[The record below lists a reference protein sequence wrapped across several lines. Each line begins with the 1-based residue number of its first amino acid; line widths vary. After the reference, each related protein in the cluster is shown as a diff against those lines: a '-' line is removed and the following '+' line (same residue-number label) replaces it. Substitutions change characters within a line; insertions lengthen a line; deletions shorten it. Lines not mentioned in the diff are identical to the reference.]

1 MRCAGVDSC
10 AAIGL
15 THLHLDPHGRRSGT
29 PLNQAHGSAAAGHEV
44 KEKLKG
50 LWLMSQSKREQ
61 VVSHLRYI
69 RQELREMH
77 QGVMEDGLL
86 PEAGEVRGVMAQ
98 MEALLELLEGKSSR
112 KAKAESD

>member
-1 MRCAGVDSC
+1 M
-10 AAIGL
+10 
-15 THLHLDPHGRRSGT
+15 
-29 PLNQAHGSAAAGHEV
+29 
-44 KEKLKG
+44 
-50 LWLMSQSKREQ
+50 QSKREQ

-98 MEALLELLEGKSSR
+98 MEALLELEGASSR
-112 KAKAESD
+112 KAETNNLRQWLPEALALLRRSPSPDPGASRAFLFEISYP

>member
-1 MRCAGVDSC
+1 
-10 AAIGL
+10 
-15 THLHLDPHGRRSGT
+15 
-29 PLNQAHGSAAAGHEV
+29 
-44 KEKLKG
+44 
-50 LWLMSQSKREQ
+50 MSQSKREQ

-98 MEALLELLEGKSSR
+98 MEALLELLEGKGSR
-112 KAKAESD
+112 KKVGDL

>member
-1 MRCAGVDSC
+1 
-10 AAIGL
+10 
-15 THLHLDPHGRRSGT
+15 
-29 PLNQAHGSAAAGHEV
+29 
-44 KEKLKG
+44 
-50 LWLMSQSKREQ
+50 MSQSKREQ

-77 QGVMEDGLL
+77 QGVMEDGL

-112 KAKAESD
+112 KKAEAK